1 MVATNDFERL
11 QDFVVSVRS
20 LRKNLSIPPQDKIN
34 VYVAGEDN
42 FLNTNIRFLKK
53 LAGIDEIIFF
63 LDSKARFVTNVSKFY
78 KVSFELNDS
87 MNIKEQKAK
96 LLKDLSAVK
105 NDYKKSDAKL
115 RNNKFLDSAPEDVIL
130 REKRILKESTEYI
143 ENLENILNQ
152 LK

>member
-1 MVATNDFERL
+1 
-11 QDFVVSVRS
+11 
-20 LRKNLSIPPQDKIN
+20 
-34 VYVAGEDN
+34 
-42 FLNTNIRFLKK
+42 
-53 LAGIDEIIFF
+53 
-63 LDSKARFVTNVSKFY
+63 
-78 KVSFELNDS
+78 